1 MNATGGGG
9 GGFWGFWT
17 TLPGVLSGIAAV
29 ITAAGALAGIFI
41 VRGEDDGRES
51 PPPAQPPA
59 IPPSAQPP
67 AILPPA
73 QPATTL
79 ADWRRDA
86 NSICRQ
92 SNQELRATF
101 GRPPQAYE
109 ELVAYYQGAVPVVTR
124 ALVDLRGLEVPADR
138 TQEIGEFLASLE
150 AQNASAQ
157 EAVGAWQAG
166 NAPVFQRAVADVG
179 RENNR
184 AISLAGRLGA
194 RECALGPFG

>member
-1 MNATGGGG
+1 MTGDGG

-29 ITAAGALAGIFI
+29 ITALVAFAGIFI
-41 VRGEDDGRES
+41 VRGGDNGGETPPS
-51 PPPAQPPA
+51 PPPAQQLS
-59 IPPSAQPP
+59 IPPPVE
-67 AILPPA
+67 
-73 QPATTL
+73 PATTL

-109 ELVAYYQGAVPVVTR
+109 ELVAYYQGALPVVTR
-124 ALVDLRGLEVPADR
+124 VLVDLRGLDVPADR
-138 TQEIGEFLASLE
+138 TQEIGEFLEAIE
-150 AQNASAQ
+150 AQNTSAQ
-157 EAVGAWQAG
+157 EAIGAWQAG

-179 RENNR
+179 RESNSAAR
-184 AISLAGRLGA
+184 VAASLGA